1 MDILTVR
8 KPKYV
13 GIIGIIWIFLSVGG
27 WIFAGSY
34 ELSHDNYAPSFLMYG
49 ILFGLFILIGILIV
63 VDYFRTKLVLYNSY
77 ICYTPILGKTKQF
90 FYTEIHVVKQT
101 PAGQYYFYSAGGE
114 ELAVLEKR
122 MQNLS
127 PAVDYLKERGV
138 SFEKPVLPKPAE
150 KSQKQQKK
158 DLKEEQNS
166 LAIWE
171 EENSFIRSRLTLA
184 QIKRNRLIARILYG
198 ILLVLTA
205 IGMVLLILSPNYG
218 MGTLALIG
226 FITYFFYLIFYPQMA
241 LTDLTENKKWDECRI
256 LFPTLAV
263 CLSLWVLMIY
273 EDIFNV
279 KATLFTFTLTAIL
292 LIPYFF
298 TLLIKRRREHIGRIL
313 FITFC
318 LWFLSAVT
326 SPVIQVLTT
335 VGEATHTQVL
345 VLEKEFRAD
354 IKRGTEYT
362 FYIEFPDGSHD
373 DMHVSKSVYHDTSE
387 NDYVTL
393 HTRTSIFGI
402 EWYELY

>member
-1 MDILTVR
+1 MDKLAVR

-13 GIIGIIWIFLSVGG
+13 FIIGIIWIVLSVGG
-27 WIFAGSY
+27 WIFAGCY
-34 ELSHDNYAPSFLMYG
+34 ELSHDNYAPTFLTYG
-49 ILFGLFILIGILIV
+49 VLFSLFILIGILIV

-77 ICYTPILGKTKQF
+77 ICYTPVLGRTKQF

-127 PAVDYLKERGV
+127 LAIDYLKERCV
-138 SFEKPVLPKPAE
+138 PFEKPILQKPTE
-150 KSQKQQKK
+150 KSQKQLEKEQK
-158 DLKEEQNS
+158 S

-171 EENSFIRSRLTLA
+171 EENSFIRSRLTPA

-198 ILLVLTA
+198 ILLAFTA

-218 MGTLALIG
+218 MGILALIG
-226 FITYFFYLIFYPQMA
+226 FIAYFFYLIFYPQMA

-256 LFPTLAV
+256 LFPTIAV
-263 CLSLWVLMIY
+263 CLSLWCLMIY
-273 EDIFNV
+273 ADIFNV
-279 KATLFTFTLTAIL
+279 EAPWFAFTLTAIL

-298 TLLIKRRREHIGRIL
+298 TLLVKRKREHIGRIL
-313 FITFC
+313 FIAFC
-318 LWFLSAVT
+318 LWFLSTVT
-326 SPVIQVLTT
+326 SPVIQILTT
-335 VGEATHTQVL
+335 VGETTHTQVL
-345 VLEKEFRAD
+345 VLDKEFHAD

-373 DMHVSKSVYHDTSE
+373 DMHVSKSVYRDTRE
-387 NDYVTL
+387 NDYITL
-393 HTRTSIFGI
+393 HTRTSIFGV